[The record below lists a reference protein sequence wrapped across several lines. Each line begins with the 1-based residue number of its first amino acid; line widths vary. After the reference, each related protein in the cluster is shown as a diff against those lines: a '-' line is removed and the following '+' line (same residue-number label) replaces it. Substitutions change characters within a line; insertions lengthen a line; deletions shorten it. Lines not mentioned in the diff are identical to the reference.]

1 MASLGVLCRHA
12 LPPEPWGDRQQ
23 VGGSG
28 VQCPQ
33 RPQRRSRPTS
43 WDINA
48 RSSSLPSLARR
59 HGTDRCGN
67 AAPLVGGNRR
77 RSRSYRHQPTNSRSP
92 EIGNR
97 HHTDCIRGCG
107 LIGLV
112 QGCVSYARHMSVM
125 KCHHYWRPIPIQA
138 DRPDHVVSD
147 SEPAFAAMPVLRG
160 ARVQGPTARSQ
171 HPPRQATLRE
181 PLGASGI
188 RPTYPGL
195 S

>member
-1 MASLGVLCRHA
+1 LALTGRTSRQPLRRMSSNFHLPRLAVVRLHSECVCRHA

-28 VQCPQ
+28 VLCPQ

-48 RSSSLPSLARR
+48 RSSSLPRLARR

-77 RSRSYRHQPTNSRSP
+77 RSRSYRHQPTNGRSP

-112 QGCVSYARHMSVM
+112 QRVACHMLVI
-125 KCHHYWRPIPIQA
+125 C
-138 DRPDHVVSD
+138 
-147 SEPAFAAMPVLRG
+147 
-160 ARVQGPTARSQ
+160 
-171 HPPRQATLRE
+171 
-181 PLGASGI
+181 
-188 RPTYPGL
+188 L